1 MKEGSP
7 VHWALDLVSD
17 FVGTILQ
24 TGTPALFPLCGY
36 QGHTHIQT
44 LLGIKVQVLNN
55 FSHPPTCH

>member
-17 FVGTILQ
+17 FVGTVLQ

-36 QGHTHIQT
+36 QGHTQRQT
-44 LLGIKVQVLNN
+44 LLGIKIK
-55 FSHPPTCH
+55 F